1 LAFKKR
7 VCTELAMPACPSASE
22 KLSFVLAKAGNA
34 DAYIVRIGDRGRGLG
49 YRAHTRDGKI
59 VTGSNLFCSD
69 AARGVLEI
77 DFNGYR
83 PHQTYLLLIR
93 SFGVARLRAA
103 RAIP

>member
-1 LAFKKR
+1 LYRAGYAGLPIGKR
-7 VCTELAMPACPSASE
+7 

-34 DAYIVRIGDRGRGLG
+34 DAYIARIGDRGRRLG
-49 YRAHTRDGKI
+49 YRAHTRDGKSSQ
-59 VTGSNLFCSD
+59 GANLFCSD
-69 AARGVLEI
+69 AARGLLEI